1 MARKQ
6 VKTYCRFCHAYCPMV
21 ATVEDNK
28 LIAIAPDTDNEV
40 YGGYTCIKGRQL
52 PEQMYYPQRILSSLK
67 KNADGTRTAISSAQ
81 ALDEIAD
88 QLKAILKEHGPRSIA
103 SYNGT
108 VSFQN
113 SATHPVAKAWH
124 VALDSPSY
132 YTSITIDQ
140 PAKVGIG
147 AARMGFWSGGSHTWK
162 DSNVALILGN
172 NTLVSHFSI
181 PGGIPSFSPANALR
195 EGKKRGVK
203 IICVDPRR
211 SEVAARS
218 DLHLQIKPG

>member
-1 MARKQ
+1 MALKQ

-52 PEQMYYPQRILSSLK
+52 PEQMYYPHRILSSLK
-67 KNADGTRTAISSAQ
+67 NNADGTRTAISSAQ

-88 QLKAILKEHGPRSIA
+88 KLKAILKKHGPRSIA

-147 AARMGFWSGGSHTWK
+147 AARMGSM
-162 DSNVALILGN
+162 
-172 NTLVSHFSI
+172 
-181 PGGIPSFSPANALR
+181 
-195 EGKKRGVK
+195 
-203 IICVDPRR
+203 
-211 SEVAARS
+211 
-218 DLHLQIKPG
+218 

>member
-1 MARKQ
+1 MASKT
-6 VKTYCRFCHAYCPMV
+6 VKTYCRFCHAYCPME
-21 ATVEDNK
+21 ATVEDNRLIK
-28 LIAIAPDTDNEV
+28 LEPDTSNAL
-40 YGGYTCIKGRQL
+40 YGGYTCVKGRQL
-52 PEQMYYPQRILSSLK
+52 PEQLYHPDRIHSSLK
-67 KNADGTRTAISSAQ
+67 KNADGSRTEMSSAH

-88 QLKAILKEHGPRSIA
+88 KLRVILKKHGPRAIA

-147 AARMGFWSGGSHTWK
+147 AARMGFGT
-162 DSNVALILGN
+162 VAA
-172 NTLVSHFSI
+172 I
-181 PGGIPSFSPANALR
+181 PGAMLTS
-195 EGKKRGVK
+195 
-203 IICVDPRR
+203 
-211 SEVAARS
+211 
-218 DLHLQIKPG
+218 H